1 MNPRGDNL
9 KVHNLSAGYGHSLV
23 IDRINL
29 NVGPGTICG
38 LMGRNGSG
46 KTTLLRCINGV
57 LTPSQGKIFIM
68 GEDISLLNRSQISQR
83 IGLVPQVH
91 FSPFSFA
98 CMDMVLMAC
107 ASRINPWNAPGKRER
122 QKAMDVMAE
131 TGIDHMAKQPY
142 NRLSGGERQLVM
154 LARGLFQETPILLL
168 DEPNA
173 HLDFA
178 NQHKV
183 MALIKTLVKQRNITV
198 LITLHDP
205 NLVHYY
211 CDEVILLHKGEVAAA
226 GPTQTT
232 LTDPI
237 LAKVLGDNI
246 QTDITRKGILVVTPK
261 HIPPVK
267 DLPGKNLL
275 VKIYRQTKQR

>member
-1 MNPRGDNL
+1 MHPRVENL
-9 KVHNLSAGYGHSLV
+9 KVENLSAGYGSSLV
-23 IDRINL
+23 ITRINIK
-29 NVGPGTICG
+29 VGPGCICG

-57 LTPSQGKIFIM
+57 LPPKNGRVFIM
-68 GEDISLLNRSQISQR
+68 GQDISRLNRSQISQQ

-91 FSPFSFA
+91 FSPFSFS

-107 ASRINPWNAPGKRER
+107 ASRINPWSAPGKRDR
-122 QKAMDVMAE
+122 QKAMHVMAE
-131 TGIDHMAKQPY
+131 TGIDHMAKRSF
-142 NRLSGGERQLVM
+142 NSLSGGERQLVM
-154 LARGLFQETPILLL
+154 LARGLFQETPVLLL

-183 MALIKTLVKQRNITV
+183 MALMQTLVKQRNITV

-211 CDEVILLHKGEVAAA
+211 CDEVILLHDGGVIAA

-232 LTDPI
+232 LTDPV
-237 LAKVLGDNI
+237 LSRVLGDNI
-246 QTDITRKGILVVTPK
+246 QTDITQKGILVVTPK
-261 HIPPVK
+261 LIPPIK
-267 DLPGKNLL
+267 EIKGDP
-275 VKIYRQTKQR
+275 